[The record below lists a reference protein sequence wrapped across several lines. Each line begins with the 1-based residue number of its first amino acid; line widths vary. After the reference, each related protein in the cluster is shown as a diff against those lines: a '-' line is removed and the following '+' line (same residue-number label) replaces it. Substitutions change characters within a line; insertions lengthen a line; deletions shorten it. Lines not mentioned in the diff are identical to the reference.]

1 MASVQAIIQD
11 GWREVLA
18 RVYARD
24 VADAQS
30 EIVLFKIGE
39 GGYLDLPPKTP
50 ITPDPTFRDLQS
62 EGTPLAGGGVC
73 EFTNG
78 SAVVTGLGTTFLADV
93 VVGDWIK
100 PGPLPSVFVNS
111 SGQPGSEEDGWG
123 EVLTVNNN
131 LSITLTAPYV
141 GATHLLAEARQCH
154 RAIEPLFTFR
164 KALVNAD
171 VLFSSGV
178 PAITEV
184 TAIVLAGEANTDQL
198 ANNPEFYEL
207 GLFDANG
214 VMLVYMT
221 FPLETKTLAIQL
233 NHILELIW

>member
-1 MASVQAIIQD
+1 VASVQAIVQE

-24 VADAQS
+24 VADTQS
-30 EIVLFKIGE
+30 EITYYKIGE
-39 GGYLDLPPKTP
+39 GGFIDLPPKTP

-78 SAVVTGLGTTFLADV
+78 LAAVAGVGTTFLADV
-93 VVGDWIK
+93 AVGDWIK
-100 PGPLPSVFVNS
+100 PGPLPSAFVNAA
-111 SGQPGSEEDGWG
+111 GQPGSEEDGWG
-123 EVLTVNNN
+123 QVLFVNSNV
-131 LSITLTAPYV
+131 SITLTAPYV
-141 GATHLLAEARQCH
+141 GGTHLLAEARRCH
-154 RAIEPLFTFR
+154 KASTPLFTFR
-164 KALVNAD
+164 KAMANAD

-184 TAIVLAGEANTDQL
+184 TAVVLAAEANATQL
-198 ANNPEFYEL
+198 AVSPQFYEL
-207 GLFDANG
+207 GLYDANN
-214 VMLVYMT
+214 VLLVYMT

-233 NHILELIW
+233 NHILELVW